1 MKEKNSQNKLAN
13 AASTLVG
20 NSTFKKLALI
30 HLGILMVAV
39 GIYFFKAPNGF
50 ATGGVSG
57 VAILLAK
64 LPFSQRLHITQS
76 LYMLAINV
84 ILLIIGVIIL
94 GKKCGFMT
102 IYCSLMLS
110 ITNIALETFV
120 PIENISGMS
129 TLSGTPILE
138 LVYAIFLTGIGSAI
152 LFRNKAS
159 SGGTDIVA
167 LILKKYSSLNVSQSL
182 LATDFFIAL
191 STFFVFDAKTGLYA
205 MLGLFA
211 KVFVVDDILD
221 SMNMC
226 KTFMIITN
234 KASEIE
240 SFILEKMNHSATAIK
255 GEGIYTH
262 ETKDVILTV
271 CKRSEALRLRRKI
284 KEIDPGAF
292 IIITKTSEIMGK
304 GFQT

>member
-1 MKEKNSQNKLAN
+1 MHPKMREKVSLKQ
-13 AASTLVG
+13 
-20 NSTFKKLALI
+20 LALI

-57 VAILLAK
+57 VAIILAK
-64 LPFSQRLHITQS
+64 LKFSQELGITQS

-84 ILLIIGVIIL
+84 ALLIVGVIVL
-94 GKKCGFMT
+94 GKKCGIMT

-110 ITNIALETFV
+110 ITNILFEEFI
-120 PIENISGMS
+120 PIESISGGNP

-138 LVYAIFLTGIGSAI
+138 LIYAISLTGIGSAL

-167 LILKKYSSLNVSQSL
+167 LILKKYSNLNVSQSL
-182 LATDFFIAL
+182 LVTDFFIAL
-191 STFFVFDAKTGLYA
+191 STFFVYNSSVGLYA

-226 KTFMIITN
+226 KSFTIITT
-234 KASEIE
+234 KADEIE
-240 SFILEKMNHSATAIK
+240 KYILEKMNHSATALK
-255 GEGIYTH
+255 GQGVYSGED
-262 ETKDVILTV
+262 KDVIMTV
-271 CKRSEALRLRRKI
+271 CKRSEALRLRRKV
-284 KEIDPGAF
+284 KEIDPGSF
-292 IIITKTSEIMGK
+292 IIITKSSEIMGK